1 MKGLASRV
9 TKGLHIGSTLVCA
22 DNSGAKVVQIIGVK
36 GAKAHYTLYPKVG
49 VGDVIT
55 VSVKKG
61 DKKIKG
67 KVLKAVVIRQR
78 KMYRRPNG
86 MRICFEDNAAAII
99 DENGLPVGT
108 EIKGVIAREVAERF
122 PKVAAIAP
130 AIVWG
135 ENND

>member
-1 MKGLASRV
+1 MKGLGSKIS
-9 TKGLHIGSTLVCA
+9 KGLHVGSTLVCA

-36 GAKAHYTLYPKVG
+36 GTKAHYTLYPKAG
-49 VGDVIT
+49 IGDVVI

-61 DKKIKG
+61 DQKVKG
-67 KVLKAVVIRQR
+67 KVLRAVIIRQR
-78 KMYRRPNG
+78 KMFRRPNG
-86 MRICFEDNAAAII
+86 LRVCFEDNAAVII

-130 AIVWG
+130 SVV
-135 ENND
+135 